1 MSTRPN
7 ALNGMRHIAFTV
19 PNLEAVERF
28 YVDLLGMQ
36 VLHRPHRN
44 LVYLTLGNDNLSLSR
59 AKAEDRA
66 SGPQRLDHFGFIC
79 DEPADVDAW
88 AAYLAEQGVE
98 ILSRPHDHS
107 NDPGVRSF
115 YCLDP
120 AGNTV
125 QPIYH
130 PAVSGQRL
138 AKP

>member
-1 MSTRPN
+1 MSPRPN

-19 PNLEAVERF
+19 ENLEEVERF
-28 YVDLLGMQ
+28 YVELLGMQ
-36 VLHRPHRN
+36 VLHRPHAN

-59 AKAEDRA
+59 GSATDSPR
-66 SGPQRLDHFGFIC
+66 GPQRLDHFGFIC
-79 DEPADVDAW
+79 DEPGDVDAW
-88 AAYLAEQGVE
+88 ADYLARQGVE
-98 ILSRPHDHS
+98 ILARPHDHS

-138 AKP
+138 VKP